1 MPRLSRCLLVLT
13 PTLFLAWATTARA
26 TDDYIEDPT
35 ELVDADRNLISVWH
49 RFDPGSDPQLCEVLI
64 PDDIKIIIRGQVR
77 RDLTW
82 KPDSAIVQWE
92 YGEVGADLI
101 EISEADADRLVAMF
115 RLAWDQPG

>member
-1 MPRLSRCLLVLT
+1 MAGEVTYFAIVGAGRSAQTPSRLARRRYAAVG
-13 PTLFLAWATTARA
+13 PVDETL
-26 TDDYIEDPT
+26 
-35 ELVDADRNLISVWH
+35 
-49 RFDPGSDPQLCEVLI
+49 
-64 PDDIKIIIRGQVR
+64 R